1 MSAGWKPRGISFSA
15 GGVRVL
21 GQLGV
26 LARLMEAGVTDE
38 VTDWYGCS
46 GGCMSAFIGA
56 VGATPGWIREIAT
69 HFDMGRLVVPEPVLL
84 AAYMDQW
91 GVSDGQ
97 ALLDFY
103 CRVMEIWAPGSSQ
116 WTFAD
121 LARERPGVHLTM
133 LATNVTRGAPELF
146 CLQRTPN
153 ARIIRDA
160 MRASMAV
167 PLFFTPSVN
176 GQGEHLCDGCVIE
189 PYIWSS
195 IHDKANTLVIECDD
209 VGIMGRALPMTPVRS
224 LSDFIGKIFLI
235 GHQYSSA
242 TPVPR
247 YWIAV
252 NDEQSFLKFKI
263 TQEETQA
270 LFRQGQVAADRWLA
284 FRRQAAAG
292 GTDGNHPGCG
302 GPSILSSDHPSPDRT
317 SGSRQSRSPPLL
329 PYPSRDSRSEGRLPA
344 RRWSL

>member
-26 LARLMEAGVTDE
+26 LARLIETGVTDE

-46 GGCMSAFIGA
+46 GGCMTAFIGA
-56 VGATPGWIREIAT
+56 LGATPGWIRDIVM
-69 HFDMGRLVVPEPVLL
+69 HFDMGRLVVPEPALL
-84 AAYMDQW
+84 ASYMDRW

-97 ALLDFY
+97 ALLEFY
-103 CRVMEIWAPGSSQ
+103 CRVMEIWSPGSSQ

-121 LARERPGVHLTM
+121 LARERPGVRLTF
-133 LATNVTRGAPELF
+133 LATNVTRGAPEFF
-146 CLQRTPN
+146 CLERTPN
-153 ARIIRDA
+153 ARIIADA

-176 GQGEHLCDGCVIE
+176 AQGDHLCDGCVIE
-189 PYIWSS
+189 PYIWAS
-195 IHDKANTLVIECDD
+195 IADKANTLVIECDD
-209 VGIMGRALPMTPVRS
+209 IGIMGRALPMTPVSS
-224 LSDFIGKIFLI
+224 LSDYIGKIFLI

-252 NDEQSFLKFKI
+252 NDEQSFLNFKI
-263 TQEETQA
+263 TQDERLV
-270 LFRQGQVAADRWLA
+270 LFHQGQLAADRWLA
-284 FRRQAAAG
+284 FRHQAAAG
-292 GTDGNHPGCG
+292 GTDGTHPGCG
-302 GPSILSSDHPSPDRT
+302 DRSTLSSDHPSPDRT
-317 SGSRQSRSPPLL
+317 SGSRQSRNPLQKT
-329 PYPSRDSRSEGRLPA
+329 YPSQDSHSGGRLPA